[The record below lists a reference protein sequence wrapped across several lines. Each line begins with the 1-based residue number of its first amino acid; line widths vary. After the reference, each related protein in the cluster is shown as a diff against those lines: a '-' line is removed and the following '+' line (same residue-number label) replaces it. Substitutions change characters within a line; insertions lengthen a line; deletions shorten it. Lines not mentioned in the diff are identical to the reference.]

1 MKTGKTEGV
10 SGHAHDPRRLDM
22 AVFARHA
29 GSLSGSW
36 MLSHLD
42 RLLDGWPSDAQAP
55 SGGVS
60 WSARGE
66 LRPAPAGAPE
76 VWLHLRVQ
84 AVVWRT
90 CQRCLQPMPV
100 PLEVDRRLRF
110 VAGEDAAA
118 ALDAESEDDVLEL
131 VRALNVR
138 ALAEDEL
145 LLALPLVPRHETCP
159 SPLPLRDDAPAES
172 SEPHPFA
179 ALAALKR
186 GTLPPH

>member
-29 GSLSGSW
+29 GALSGAW
-36 MLSHLD
+36 PLNQLD
-42 RLLDGWPSDAQAP
+42 RLLDGWPADAQAP
-55 SGGVS
+55 SGEVS
-60 WSARGE
+60 WSAHGE
-66 LRPAPAGAPE
+66 LRPVAVGAPE
-76 VWLHLRVQ
+76 VWLHLHVQ
-84 AVVWRT
+84 TVVWRT

-118 ALDAESEDDVLEL
+118 ALDAESEEDVLEL
-131 VRALNVR
+131 VRALDLRV
-138 ALAEDEL
+138 LAEDEL

-159 SPLPLRDDAPAES
+159 SPLPLRDDPLAES
-172 SEPHPFA
+172 PEPHPFA